1 MLVNLVAIAYVISG
15 VLFII
20 ALRGLSS
27 PETSRTGNLLGMIG
41 MAIAVIATLFATEI
55 IQDLSSRYTDA
66 ALVLS
71 AIVIGGIIG
80 AIIAKRIAMTDM
92 PQLIAAFHSLV
103 GLAAVFVAVAAFY
116 DPQAFGIFD
125 TNTNHIHT
133 LRIVELSIGAVV

>member
-103 GLAAVFVAVAAFY
+103 GLAAVFVAVVFEAFQ
-116 DPQAFGIFD
+116 PQA
-125 TNTNHIHT
+125 T
-133 LRIVELSIGAVV
+133 